1 MTDWKM
7 QKRRM
12 AEDPEYAAR
21 KRAASLRRTQKWRK
35 RHPERYQEL
44 LREQAAKVKARR
56 KTDAEFL
63 ADFRAKRRKYYAE
76 HREEICRKWREMY
89 RADEAYRLRKK
100 ASHAHEYERLLQ
112 KLESDAKLYAQWR
125 AKRRMQRARKAVA
138 EGRTYRPL
146 YCTRFPDWAV
156 KGQRVLDVSSAFLA
170 VNMTPEQRAYALE
183 LAVERKERRAA
194 R

>member
-21 KRAASLRRTQKWRK
+21 KRAAAVRRTQKWRK

-100 ASHAHEYERLLQ
+100 ASHAHEYERLLP

-156 KGQRVLDVSSAFLA
+156 KGQRVLDVSSEFLA